1 MIQHPSLSDE
11 VDERLVIVEGRGSS
25 VRDMDGREYLDAYAG
40 GRFTQIGHGR
50 PEIAEIM
57 AEQMLTLE
65 HFGTGGNLTNPPA
78 IMLAERI
85 LAHAPQGIRKVS
97 YASSGSEACDEAV
110 RLIREFQ
117 HRRGHPERYWII
129 SVSGSYH
136 GRTLAGAALR
146 GWGEGAGYGPVL
158 PGFVQVPAPRDL
170 PSDPAGTSVEHCLRE
185 LRSTIETVGPNHVA
199 AFFAEPLLGA
209 RDLVVPLSQRW
220 WAGVTALL
228 AEFDIPVVLDEITT
242 GFGRTGTWFGAEH
255 YGLSPDLMITANGI
269 AGGYLPLAALLYS
282 ERAAEALAGA
292 DSGGSYGGHA
302 AACAVAAAVLD
313 VIEKEGLVAN
323 AAVVGDRLAKALAP
337 LRRLDAVG
345 DVRGL
350 GLLAAVEL
358 VAVQETREP
367 CPVDPVA
374 LERMI
379 RQDYGVLVGVH
390 TNTVTVAPPLVLT
403 EAQAELLGTA
413 LQGALARVR
422 PDGSIL
428 RRES

>member
-1 MIQHPSLSDE
+1 MIQHPSIGDE
-11 VDERLVIVEGRGSS
+11 TDERLVIVEGRGSL
-25 VRDMDGREYLDAYAG
+25 VHDADGLEYLDAYAG

-50 PEIAEIM
+50 AGIAEIM
-57 AEQMLTLE
+57 AEQILTLE
-65 HFGTGGNLTNPPA
+65 HFGTGGNVTNPPA
-78 IMLAERI
+78 ITLAERI
-85 LAHAPQGIRKVS
+85 LARAPAGIRKVS
-97 YASSGSEACDEAV
+97 YVSSGSEACDEAV

-117 HRRGHPERYWII
+117 HRRGHAERHWII
-129 SVSGSYH
+129 SLNGSYH

-146 GWGEGAGYGPVL
+146 GWDDGAGYGPVL
-158 PGFVQVPAPRDL
+158 PGFVQVAAPREL

-185 LRSTIETVGPNHVA
+185 LRATIETIGPTRVA
-199 AFFAEPLLGA
+199 ALFAEPVLGA
-209 RDLVVPLSQRW
+209 RDLVVPLPQSW
-220 WAGVTALL
+220 WSGVTALL
-228 AEFDIPVVLDEITT
+228 AEFDIPLVLDEVTT

-255 YGLSPDLMITANGI
+255 HGLTPDLVITANGI

-282 ERAAEALAGA
+282 ERAAEVLAGA

-313 VIEKEGLVAN
+313 VIEKEALVAN
-323 AAVVGDRLAKALAP
+323 AAEVGRHLAKALAP

-358 VAVQETREP
+358 VADQETLEP
-367 CPVDPVA
+367 CPVNPVV
-374 LERMI
+374 LERVI
-379 RQDYGVLVGVH
+379 RQDYGVIVGV
-390 TNTVTVAPPLVLT
+390 TANIVTVAPPLVLT
-403 EAQAELLGTA
+403 EAQAEHLGTA

-428 RRES
+428 RREP